1 MRLLGGEGQGMAI
14 RYEAKPQR
22 TRNEEIIAGIRN
34 SVGAGPP
41 INREMKAKRLTAEVA
56 VMMALLHGGDWRVQF
71 EPEKGF
77 LLISRR
83 GRRCR

>member
-14 RYEAKPQR
+14 RYEAKPLR

-41 INREMKAKRLTAEVA
+41 VDPEMRVKRLVAETA
-56 VMMALLHGGDWRVQF
+56 VMMALVHGGDWRVQF
-71 EPEKGF
+71 EPENG
-77 LLISRR
+77 LVQIVRR
-83 GRRCR
+83 L

>member
-1 MRLLGGEGQGMAI
+1 MAI

-41 INREMKAKRLTAEVA
+41 IDPITKVKRLTAEVA
-56 VMMALLHGGDWRVQF
+56 VTMALVHGGDWRIQIDH
-71 EPEKGF
+71 EIG
-77 LLISRR
+77 LIVVARR
-83 GRRCR
+83 NLPRQSL